1 MAKPLGEVWCQWWPS
16 VLVRRR
22 RGAGTGNGTIDL
34 SWVATAGSMRG
45 MVGLGVPPPCA
56 RRSRY
61 GMNADN
67 VAKRKWDKTPTPVGL
82 MAIRQIGHA
91 TSSAVAVGGW
101 HAAWRRCGGV
111 VGAGPMVGW
120 GCGGVI
126 GLGMVAATWLTM
138 GVVAAKDAGLAG
150 EAPVRSTSPLS
161 LCAMVVATR
170 RTATTGRRTETRGT
184 QPVGGG
190 WEMPKTR
197 ARSDERCFYTGQR
210 PGVQKSNVFCFFVS
224 AGISLWEGGLL
235 CLF

>member
-1 MAKPLGEVWCQWWPS
+1 MWPEEMGQNSDSRGVDGCQADW
-16 VLVRRR
+16 
-22 RGAGTGNGTIDL
+22 
-34 SWVATAGSMRG
+34 
-45 MVGLGVPPPCA
+45 A
-56 RRSRY
+56 R
-61 GMNADN
+61 NF
-67 VAKRKWDKTPTPVGL
+67 VCCCC
-82 MAIRQIGHA
+82 
-91 TSSAVAVGGW
+91 W

-120 GCGGVI
+120 GCGGVT
-126 GLGMVAATWLTM
+126 GLGTVAATWLTM

-210 PGVQKSNVFCFFVS
+210 PGVQKSNVFCVFFVS
-224 AGISLWEGGLL
+224 AGVSLWEGGLL